1 MYIAPLP
8 TAVAGNASVTPAP
21 TVNVLRASAL
31 AERMYAMPS
40 LSTLEVFAVGAIV
53 GVVLSY
59 HRKNRSPIYPLDQF
73 TDLNLTEKTDRYLYT
88 RTTTRT
94 INKK

>member
-1 MYIAPLP
+1 MSFLLFA
-8 TAVAGNASVTPAP
+8 AAGTIEWG
-21 TVNVLRASAL
+21 TVVLIGIL
-31 AERMYAMPS
+31 VG
-40 LSTLEVFAVGAIV
+40 LVCAVGAIV

-73 TDLNLTEKTDRYLYT
+73 TDLDLTDKTDRYLYT

>member
-1 MYIAPLP
+1 MFL
-8 TAVAGNASVTPAP
+8 
-21 TVNVLRASAL
+21 LF
-31 AERMYAMPS
+31 E
-40 LSTLEVFAVGAIV
+40 AVGTIEWGKVVLIGILAGIVCAAIAIV

-59 HRKNRSPIYPLDQF
+59 KRKNRSPIYPLDQF
-73 TDLNLTEKTDRYLYT
+73 TNLDLREKTDRYLYT

>member
-1 MYIAPLP
+1 MFLLFAAAGTIEWGKVVLIGIIAGIVC
-8 TAVAGNASVTPAP
+8 AAI
-21 TVNVLRASAL
+21 
-31 AERMYAMPS
+31 
-40 LSTLEVFAVGAIV
+40 AIV

-59 HRKNRSPIYPLDQF
+59 KRKNRSPIYPLDQF
-73 TDLNLTEKTDRYLYT
+73 TDLDLREKTDRYLYT

>member
-1 MYIAPLP
+1 MSFLMFAAAGVIEWGNVVLIGILVGIVC
-8 TAVAGNASVTPAP
+8 AVC
-21 TVNVLRASAL
+21 
-31 AERMYAMPS
+31 
-40 LSTLEVFAVGAIV
+40 AIV

-73 TDLNLTEKTDRYLYT
+73 TNLNLTEQSDRYLYT

-94 INKK
+94 INHNKK

>member
-1 MYIAPLP
+1 MSFLLFA
-8 TAVAGNASVTPAP
+8 AAGTIEWG
-21 TVNVLRASAL
+21 TVVLIGIL
-31 AERMYAMPS
+31 VG
-40 LSTLEVFAVGAIV
+40 LVCAVGAIV

-73 TDLNLTEKTDRYLYT
+73 TDLDLTEKTDRYLYT

-94 INKK
+94 INRK

>member
-1 MYIAPLP
+1 MFLLFAAAGTIEWGKVVLIGIIAGIVC
-8 TAVAGNASVTPAP
+8 AAI
-21 TVNVLRASAL
+21 
-31 AERMYAMPS
+31 
-40 LSTLEVFAVGAIV
+40 AIV

-59 HRKNRSPIYPLDQF
+59 KRKNRSPIYPLDQF
-73 TDLNLTEKTDRYLYT
+73 TNLDLREKTDRYLYT

>member
-1 MYIAPLP
+1 MFLLFA
-8 TAVAGNASVTPAP
+8 AAGTIEWGKV
-21 TVNVLRASAL
+21 VLIGIL
-31 AERMYAMPS
+31 
-40 LSTLEVFAVGAIV
+40 VGIVCAAIAIV

-59 HRKNRSPIYPLDQF
+59 KQKNRSPIYPLDQF
-73 TDLNLTEKTDRYLYT
+73 TDLDLREKTDRYLYT